1 MKYSRQREE
10 ILAAV
15 RELAVHP
22 TADELY
28 RRLRQTDPTLSL
40 GTVYRNLDRL
50 SKEGLIARLSLP
62 GERDRFD
69 GTPQSHHHMLC
80 TRCGKVY
87 DSFLSELETLCDRID
102 QETGFRVEPHRV
114 IFYGTCSHCRNTY
127 PSDEDAAS
135 NKKERG

>member
-15 RELAVHP
+15 REFPVHP

-40 GTVYRNLDRL
+40 GTVYRNLDLL

-62 GERDRFD
+62 GEGDRFD
-69 GTPQSHHHMLC
+69 GNPKCHHHMLC
-80 TRCGKVY
+80 THCGQVY
-87 DSFLSELETLCDRID
+87 DSFLPEMISLCHRVDR
-102 QETGFRVEPHRV
+102 ETGFQVEEHRV
-114 IFYGTCSHCRNTY
+114 ILYGTCSHCRNTY
-127 PSDEDAAS
+127 PSDEEAAS
-135 NKKERG
+135 K